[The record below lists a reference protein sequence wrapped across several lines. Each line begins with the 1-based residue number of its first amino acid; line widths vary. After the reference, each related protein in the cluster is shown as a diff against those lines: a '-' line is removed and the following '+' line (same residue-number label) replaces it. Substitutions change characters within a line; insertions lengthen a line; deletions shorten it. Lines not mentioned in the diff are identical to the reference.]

1 VLPKSSVNALR
12 TSFLYLTLFIAG
24 GVILVI
30 EIAGTRI
37 LAPFFGATVFVWS
50 AQITITLGFLAAGYF
65 VGGILVDRYPRGT
78 WFYSV
83 IFLGGVCSLF
93 LIKLNQPLLVF
104 SDRFGIRIGPLVG
117 ALVLFALPLFLLS
130 MAAPFVIRLRSPSPQ
145 RSGHTCGSV
154 FAVSTVGSLA
164 GALLAGFYLIP
175 NFSLL
180 SIFLVSTTVI
190 MVSAILGLLLERSS
204 RWTIVILALLLGAI
218 LLCPFVKHKDDS
230 KVSIIHHEPS
240 FYADLKVLELP
251 FARVLLMSGVCQS
264 VFDRGNSRS
273 LAKEITEFKRQL
285 SAWPT
290 DAEVL
295 VLGFAAGSIA
305 KTIDP
310 GYRVD
315 YVEIEPK
322 MVKLAED
329 FFDFQLDHN
338 DEIIIA
344 DARSFLRSTDRTYD
358 VIFIDLY
365 KGGMIPFHT
374 HTKEALEL
382 MKSHLKDGG
391 ILLSNIIARQDELL
405 LRSLI
410 KTLDATFGKVSV
422 GAQLGTATDTVSNI
436 MAYAA
441 VNADHDFDF
450 SGRFKEIAVDCSAG
464 VLITDDRNPIE
475 ILACEHLP
483 EFMDLTRSVFGYEV
497 LFGL

>member
-1 VLPKSSVNALR
+1 MLSESSAKALR
-12 TSFLYLTLFIAG
+12 TCFLYLTLFIAG

-50 AQITITLGFLAAGYF
+50 SLITITLGFLAAGYF
-65 VGGILVDRYPRGT
+65 VGGILVDRYPRRSF
-78 WFYSV
+78 FYV
-83 IFLGGVCSLF
+83 IIFSGGAFSLF
-93 LIKLNQPLLVF
+93 LIKLSQPLLVF
-104 SDRFGIRIGPLVG
+104 SDRFGVRIGPLVG
-117 ALVLFALPLFLLS
+117 SLMLFALPLFLLS
-130 MAAPFVIRLRSPSPQ
+130 MAAPFVIRLRSAGPQ

-175 NFSLL
+175 NFSL
-180 SIFLVSTTVI
+180 SGIFLVSTSVV
-190 MVSAILGLLLERSS
+190 MVSASLGLLLEKSS
-204 RWTIVILALLLGAI
+204 LRITVVLALLLGVT

-264 VFDRGNSRS
+264 VFDRANRAS
-273 LAKEITEFKRQL
+273 LAKEIAELKRQL
-285 SAWPT
+285 SAWPA

-322 MVKLAED
+322 MVKLAEE
-329 FFDFQLDHN
+329 FFDFRLDDN

-344 DARSFLRSTDRTYD
+344 DARSFLRTTDKTYD
-358 VIFIDLY
+358 VIFVDLY

-382 MKSHLKDGG
+382 MRSRLKDGG

-410 KTLDATFGKVSV
+410 KTLRATFGKVSV
-422 GAQLGTATDTVSNI
+422 GVQLGTDEETISNI

-441 VNADHDFDF
+441 VSDDQRFDF
-450 SGRFKEIAVDCSAG
+450 GGRFKEISMDCRSG